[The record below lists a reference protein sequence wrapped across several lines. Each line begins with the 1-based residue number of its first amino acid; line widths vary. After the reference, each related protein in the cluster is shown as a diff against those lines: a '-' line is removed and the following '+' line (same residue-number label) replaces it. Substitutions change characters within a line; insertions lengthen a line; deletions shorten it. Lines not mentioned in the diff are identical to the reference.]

1 MKKILFVV
9 DEQKMG
15 GVSILLKDM
24 IKVIDKK
31 ENSITVLTLHNN
43 GDSLEDLGSDAK
55 LIYGTKFFE
64 VIDLPL
70 KEVLQSHSISKI
82 LKKVYLVFLMK
93 TGLISSKI
101 KKERKKIFERDDFDI
116 EIAFKDGFTALF
128 TIYGPSKK
136 KLHWLHYEY
145 KKCNANGN
153 YYHLFNKIL
162 PKYDNII
169 AVSEGVMNDFNSIY
183 HLEDKTLVIENLV
196 PEDKIITKSRETV
209 SLSLPTNRINIISV
223 GRLHIQKGYDRLII
237 AMANLSKKD
246 QAKINIDIY
255 GDGPE
260 KEHLSNLINENKI
273 KNITLKGRVDNPY
286 KYLKKYDLFIMPSLY
301 EPFGLVIVEALTL
314 HVPVLACE
322 NSATGKLI
330 NHELNGYI
338 TPNSVEGITAGLKYI
353 ANNPDKIKEYKKNL
367 KNYHYDNTEIIQK
380 INNILK

>member
-31 ENSITVLTLHNN
+31 KNSITVLVLHNN
-43 GDSLEDLGSDAK
+43 GNSLEDLDSDTK
-55 LIYGTKFFE
+55 LIYGTPFFE
-64 VIDLPL
+64 VVDLPL
-70 KEVLQSHSISKI
+70 KEVLATHNISKI
-82 LKKVYLVFLMK
+82 LKKIYLVFLMK
-93 TGLISSKI
+93 TGLISFKI
-101 KKERKKIFERDDFDI
+101 KKERKKIFDKDNFDI

-128 TIYGPSKK
+128 TVYGPSKK

-162 PKYDNII
+162 PKFNNII

-183 HLEDKTLVIENLV
+183 HLENKTQVIENLV
-196 PEDKIITKSRETV
+196 PEDKIISKSLEKV
-209 SLSLPTNRINIISV
+209 DLSLPKNHLNIISV
-223 GRLHIQKGYDRLII
+223 GRLHIQKGYDRLIL
-237 AMANLSKKD
+237 AMANLNNKEQS
-246 QAKINIDIY
+246 KINIDIY

-286 KYLKKYDLFIMPSLY
+286 KYLKGYDLFIMPSLY

-330 NHELNGYI
+330 NHGVNGYI
-338 TPNSVEGITAGLKYI
+338 VDNSVEGITEGLKYI
-353 ANNPDKIKEYKKNL
+353 VKNPSTVKEYKKNL
-367 KNYHYDNTEIIQK
+367 TNYHYDNTEIIKK

>member
-116 EIAFKDGFTALF
+116 EIAFKDG
-128 TIYGPSKK
+128 
-136 KLHWLHYEY
+136 
-145 KKCNANGN
+145 
-153 YYHLFNKIL
+153 
-162 PKYDNII
+162 
-169 AVSEGVMNDFNSIY
+169 
-183 HLEDKTLVIENLV
+183 
-196 PEDKIITKSRETV
+196 R
-209 SLSLPTNRINIISV
+209 
-223 GRLHIQKGYDRLII
+223 HIW
-237 AMANLSKKD
+237 S
-246 QAKINIDIY
+246 
-255 GDGPE
+255 
-260 KEHLSNLINENKI
+260 S
-273 KNITLKGRVDNPY
+273 
-286 KYLKKYDLFIMPSLY
+286 
-301 EPFGLVIVEALTL
+301 
-314 HVPVLACE
+314 C
-322 NSATGKLI
+322 
-330 NHELNGYI
+330 
-338 TPNSVEGITAGLKYI
+338 
-353 ANNPDKIKEYKKNL
+353 
-367 KNYHYDNTEIIQK
+367 
-380 INNILK
+380 